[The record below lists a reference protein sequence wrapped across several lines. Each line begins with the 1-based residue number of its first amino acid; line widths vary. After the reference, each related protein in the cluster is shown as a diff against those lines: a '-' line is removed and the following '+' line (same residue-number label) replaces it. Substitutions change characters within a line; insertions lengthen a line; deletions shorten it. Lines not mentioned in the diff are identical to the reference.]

1 MRSLDGRTALLVW
14 SLLYPA
20 VLFGA
25 DKDPLLDGL
34 FDPGHGSVTLALQ
47 MIEVNEFDIG
57 DTDVDIGSV
66 STRSAY
72 IELEYAVAS
81 RWLVKLGLPYIKKKY
96 DGPAKHNPMTLV
108 PPRPEVPFID
118 DGSYHGNLQDGL
130 IGVHYLLAS
139 QPLQIEPFVNVFIPT
154 HDYPHFAQAAVG
166 QNLWKVETGVE
177 ATHWLPFSFWYYRV
191 AASYTFVE
199 ETLGVNVNHFRL
211 NGELGYFL
219 SPRFAVHGFFHGK
232 DGRGDDATD
241 FPPTQR
247 TDERWYQHDRTSR
260 HSYLN
265 VGIGADWY
273 FHENYELFGSVL
285 HTVWGET
292 VHKVDWAASLGIT
305 RYF

>member
-1 MRSLDGRTALLVW
+1 MQS
-14 SLLYPA
+14 PA
-20 VLFGA
+20 V
-25 DKDPLLDGL
+25 
-34 FDPGHGSVTLALQ
+34 Q
-47 MIEVNEFDIG
+47 
-57 DTDVDIGSV
+57 
-66 STRSAY
+66 
-72 IELEYAVAS
+72 
-81 RWLVKLGLPYIKKKY
+81 KLGLPYIKKKY

-139 QPLQIEPFVNVFIPT
+139 QPLQIEPFVNVLIPT

-211 NGELGYFL
+211 NGELGYVL
-219 SPRFAVHGFFHGK
+219 SPAFAVHGFFHGK

-265 VGIGADWY
+265 AASADWY
-273 FHENYELFGSVL
+273 FHENYELFGSCP
-285 HTVWGET
+285 HRWGKWRQGRLGRL
-292 VHKVDWAASLGIT
+292 VGIT
-305 RYF
+305 RYSDQSDGSASPCRASVAGRRSRSAAVRASSASTTAR